1 LAAAPCSNQR
11 CSGSYAGPHCGACQQ
26 FSRWTYAGGKQLP
39 GLVKRRAEEKQLCG
53 WCVMSAE
60 ARASIIVFLILLVAG
75 LGLFFGSAM
84 RATAAALIPL
94 MPMS

>member
-1 LAAAPCSNQR
+1 
-11 CSGSYAGPHCGACQQ
+11 
-26 FSRWTYAGGKQLP
+26 
-39 GLVKRRAEEKQLCG
+39 
-53 WCVMSAE
+53 MSAE

-75 LGLFFGSAM
+75 LGLFFGFAM